1 MKRWGK
7 SPPASRVTGM
17 ALQTPPG
24 ARSDR
29 DVGGPPVKSRV
40 DRTEV
45 DSNVGP
51 RWMIAPKRLLRTE
64 SGLQADSQQME
75 SLRGLHLRVV
85 DLFTSRSRGL
95 AAAAGSM
102 HGATWCL
109 VDLRLYR
116 ERLWRRPD
124 GTYEQVLAHPVGQVR
139 VAVPWNSGIGRWS
152 ASAAVGA

>member
-1 MKRWGK
+1 VKRWSK
-7 SPPASRVTGM
+7 SPPASRATGM

-64 SGLQADSQQME
+64 SGLQADSQQMR
-75 SLRGLHLRVV
+75 SFRGPHLRVV
-85 DLFTSRSRGL
+85 DPFTSWSRKPT
-95 AAAAGSM
+95 AAAETA
-102 HGATWCL
+102 
-109 VDLRLYR
+109 LRCVKR
-116 ERLWRRPD
+116 S
-124 GTYEQVLAHPVGQVR
+124 
-139 VAVPWNSGIGRWS
+139 VAEG
-152 ASAAVGA
+152 